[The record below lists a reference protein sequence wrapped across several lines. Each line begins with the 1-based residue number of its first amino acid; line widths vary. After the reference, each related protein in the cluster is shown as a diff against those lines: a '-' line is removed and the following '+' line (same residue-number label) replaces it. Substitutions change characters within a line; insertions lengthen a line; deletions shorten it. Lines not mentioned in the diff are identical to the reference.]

1 MAVLSIHPS
10 HHPSI
15 QILHPGRR
23 RWWNGRR
30 TTTHGGGSS
39 LSTQVLI
46 LLLLLLHKENIKR
59 PSVRVQLVLHN
70 ILSSSYIFCFFYMFS
85 FSMVVFK
92 IGNTFCHKM
101 LTITCIKIIKFTRFL
116 NQDKN
121 KGRLSS
127 KSKLWNKNNINK
139 NTTRANQESNKVL
152 LQGKRTK

>member
-1 MAVLSIHPS
+1 MAVLSIHSS
-10 HHPSI
+10 HHLSI
-15 QILHPGRR
+15 QVLHPERKR
-23 RWWNGRR
+23 WNGR
-30 TTTHGGGSS
+30 TTTIHGGGSS

-46 LLLLLLHKENIKR
+46 LLLHKENIKR

-70 ILSSSYIFCFFYMFS
+70 ILLCSYIFCFFYMFS

-101 LTITCIKIIKFTRFL
+101 VTITCIKIIKFTRFS
-116 NQDKN
+116 NQNKN
-121 KGRLSS
+121 KGRLNS
-127 KSKLWNKNNINK
+127 KSKLWNKKNINK